1 MTMMQP
7 EKFLRTMRKT
17 PVILAAILRGVTQD
31 RALAAT
37 DGPDGWSV
45 VEVMCHLRDYEE
57 LFFRRARMMLETDN
71 PKLSGYNQ
79 EELARER
86 DYAHQDLAATFREYV
101 QTRQQYLNLLT
112 GLDATQWARTGIHPE
127 TGDITLLELAMNVGL
142 QDVNHIEQIA
152 RTLGLAGALVQ

>member
-31 RALAAT
+31 QAQAAT

-57 LFFRRARMMLETDN
+57 LFFRRARMILETDN
-71 PKLSGYNQ
+71 PKLPGYDQ
-79 EELARER
+79 AELARER
-86 DYAHQDLAATFREYV
+86 DYAHQDLAAAFQEYV
-101 QTRQQYLNLLT
+101 DTRQQYLNLLT
-112 GLDATQWARTGIHPE
+112 SLDENQWQRTGIHPE
-127 TGDITLLELAMNVGL
+127 TSDITLLELAMNIGL
-142 QDVNHIEQIA
+142 HDVNHIEQIA
-152 RTLGLAGALVQ
+152 HTLGLAKTLVT